1 MSLINI
7 SQLDVPL
14 ITFNS
19 DEWKKKKVDDGDIAE
34 EIIKYLKDSKAKK
47 ILIQNKAYSFG
58 DTEVPSLIMVNST
71 DFGGFKGTLD
81 TFIKDIIYDLIPED

>member
-1 MSLINI
+1 MSLLEISEITVPVISFNTEDWNENIN
-7 SQLDVPL
+7 
-14 ITFNS
+14 
-19 DEWKKKKVDDGDIAE
+19 DGDIAD

-58 DTEVPSLIMVNST
+58 DTEVPPLIMVNSS